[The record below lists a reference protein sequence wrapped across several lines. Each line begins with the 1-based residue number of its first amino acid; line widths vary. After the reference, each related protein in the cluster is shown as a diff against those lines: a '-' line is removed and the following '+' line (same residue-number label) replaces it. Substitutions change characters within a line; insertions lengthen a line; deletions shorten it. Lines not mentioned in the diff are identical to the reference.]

1 MDFISIIG
9 TIASVGGIPLAIYL
23 FIRSKEANQD
33 KVKREIVRILS
44 HQIGD
49 GRELSAFEIQAVI
62 NSKLRENKLKPD
74 LIDVNEVIED
84 LITEI
89 ISNPLIENDKKNF
102 YLQNFNKIF
111 TKSKLYQV
119 IENLSLDEEI
129 LKLPEPEKE
138 RYLEKEVKELME
150 SQKEVAE
157 IIKSEKEK
165 SRISNKTSTLF
176 GFIAAITTVAVT
188 TIGLVQ
194 DFGGLK
200 IFESISLNN
209 EVASIIMGI
218 IASLTAGI
226 AVTFIRGIESKK

>member
-1 MDFISIIG
+1 MDLISIIG

-62 NSKLRENKLKPD
+62 NSKLRENKLNPD

-102 YLQNFNKIF
+102 YLKNFNKIF

-138 RYLEKEVKELME
+138 KYLEKEVKELMA

-165 SRISNKTSTLF
+165 SRISDKTSTLF
-176 GFIAAITTVAVT
+176 GFIAAITTVATT

-194 DFGGLK
+194 DFGGLN
-200 IFESISLNN
+200 IFENIKLNT

-218 IASLTAGI
+218 VASITAGI
-226 AVTFIRGIESKK
+226 LVTFVKRIENK